1 MCAKIMRNF
10 FCGYDSYLY
19 LCSTKEGVERINKYL
34 RIGTSAFCFGI
45 MQKTVGMKEEIRNIL
60 DPASTLSEESVLGLL
75 RHAKKKGSKVWDAAL
90 FLLRHNHPD
99 LACSWLREQGDK
111 KLNQLADVLP
121 RLMEVLKIERQASQN
136 KAGSTTTINNHYGD
150 NLFNNGASQYGAIV
164 MKLTPKTEI

>member
-75 RHAKKKGSKVWDAAL
+75 RHAKKKSSKVWDAAL

-111 KLNQLADVLP
+111 KLIQLADVLP
-121 RLMEVLKIERQASQN
+121 RLMEQ
-136 KAGSTTTINNHYGD
+136 
-150 NLFNNGASQYGAIV
+150 
-164 MKLTPKTEI
+164 LTPKNDPPQTSIVINKNEQNVQQSYGKGSNCPIINL

>member
-1 MCAKIMRNF
+1 MCAKIMQNF

-75 RHAKKKGSKVWDAAL
+75 RHAKKKSSKVWDAAL

-121 RLMEVLKIERQASQN
+121 RLMEQ
-136 KAGSTTTINNHYGD
+136 
-150 NLFNNGASQYGAIV
+150 
-164 MKLTPKTEI
+164 LTPKNDPPPQTSIVINKNEQSVQQSYGKGSNCPIINL